1 MKADNARRRLLGFE
15 TDNKSSYWIRS
26 VTKDVL
32 KNVAKFTQK
41 NLCRPPEIL
50 SILVTVE
57 AAARGVL

>member
-41 NLCRPPEIL
+41 NLSGLLKYYQSLPL
-50 SILVTVE
+50 
-57 AAARGVL
+57 